1 MYRGNIVFCTSLAS
15 LFAKLAK
22 KAGLHLKYAV
32 MIFITT
38 EPEKEGHIEGYI
50 FCLRT
55 IGSIS
60 VIFLVYGQEDL
71 NN

>member
-1 MYRGNIVFCTSLAS
+1 MYRGSNIVFCTSLAS

-38 EPEKEGHIEGYI
+38 EPEKEEHVRTT
-50 FCLRT
+50 LRDT
-55 IGSIS
+55 NCKLGSIS
-60 VIFLVYGQEDL
+60 VIFL
-71 NN
+71 